1 MDMKDKLLELS
12 QDVEAR
18 YDARAGERQDVQEK
32 IAEAKAKGL
41 DVQDEHVRERLE
53 RLQIDPET
61 KEPILLPPG
70 DGEKGFVAAPVDPNV
85 LERILGLNDL
95 ISVRFLEQG
104 WIASRAV
111 GRIHIASGLG
121 FGTGF
126 MISPRLLLTNNHV
139 LEDKNTAAL
148 SFVEFDYQLGIGN
161 RRPVSQEF
169 DLAPEEFF
177 LTDKGLDFTLV
188 AVRPVNQRD
197 MEVRAYGWLPLSD
210 DENKVIAGEMLNIIQ
225 HPGGERKQLA
235 LRENRLEDI
244 LEQYLHYQT
253 DTAPGSSGAPV
264 FNDQW
269 EVVALHH
276 AGVPKRDEEG
286 NLLTLDNRI
295 WDDSMSIT
303 ELAWKANEGVRISR
317 IIKFI
322 NDAELAEGEAALW
335 AEARD
340 GELPSIDDVP
350 QPVIAPVRSVGPQS
364 VAAPAAP
371 GAPAVAG
378 GRDVPEKL
386 AEPMAELAEFNG
398 RPYYELE
405 KDEADRQ
412 EYYGSLAPPPATTEP
427 AFDLTTADGWHI
439 TVVMQQAA
447 GGQNGGQSDSA
458 VPTYDQLH
466 ELLTSTHANQPSY
479 NPSQEVYPW
488 VDLHEDGMLR
498 SIYSGKIY
506 NPADF
511 MEKDLVIESR
521 RVQQLQAFRAR
532 ESAVTETA
540 VAGFEALLEAQLP
553 YNCEHVVP
561 QSWFSHNEP
570 MRGDLHHLFA
580 CESGC
585 NSFRSNIPYYDFE
598 DFGEATRSECG
609 KRDGNRFEPD
619 AGKGAISRAVFY
631 FLVRYPGL
639 VEDLENEFEKER
651 LPFLLAWHNRY
662 PVTDYERH
670 RNMAIFA
677 KQGNRNPFIDFPEWA
692 NHIDFVRGLG

>member
-61 KEPILLPPG
+61 KEPILLPPE

-111 GRIHIASGLG
+111 GRIHISDGLG

-139 LEDKNTAAL
+139 LEDKNIAAR
-148 SFVEFDYQLGIGN
+148 SFVEFDYQLGIGSH
-161 RRPVSQEF
+161 RPLSQEF
-169 DLAPEEFF
+169 DLVPEEFF

-188 AVRPVNQRD
+188 AVQPVNQKD
-197 MEVRAYGWLPLSD
+197 VEVTTYGWLPLSG

-244 LEQYLHYQT
+244 LEEYLHYRT

-286 NLLTLDNRI
+286 NLLTLDNHI
-295 WDDSMSIT
+295 WDDSMPIT

-317 IIKFI
+317 IINFI
-322 NDAELAEGEAALW
+322 RNAELSEGEAALW
-335 AEARD
+335 AEAQD
-340 GELPSIDDVP
+340 GEQPEIDLVS
-350 QPVIAPVRSVGPQS
+350 QPAIAPVRSVGLQS
-364 VAAPAAP
+364 ATAAPPAAD
-371 GAPAVAG
+371 VS
-378 GRDVPEKL
+378 DVPEAL
-386 AEPMAELAEFNG
+386 AAPMAELAEFDG

-412 EYYGSLAPPPATTEP
+412 EYYGSLAPPPATAEP
-427 AFDLTTADGWHI
+427 AFDLTTADGWRI
-439 TVVMQQAA
+439 TVAMQQAA
-447 GGQNGGQSDSA
+447 GGQNGGT

-479 NPSQEVYPW
+479 SPSQEVYPW

-498 SIYSGKIY
+498 SIYSGKVY
-506 NPADF
+506 DPAQFLEADF
-511 MEKDLVIESR
+511 AIER
-521 RVQQLQAFRAR
+521 RRERQLEAFRAR
-532 ESAVTETA
+532 ESILTEAA

-662 PVTDYERH
+662 PVTVYERH

>member
-1 MDMKDKLLELS
+1 MDVKEKLLELS
-12 QDVEAR
+12 QAVEDR
-18 YDARAGERQDVQEK
+18 YDARADDRQDVEK
-32 IAEAKAKGL
+32 KITEAKSKGL

-61 KEPILLPPG
+61 KEPILMPPQE
-70 DGEKGFVAAPVDPNV
+70 GEKGFVAAPVDFNV

-104 WIASRAV
+104 WLASRAV
-111 GRIHIASGLG
+111 GRIHISSGLG

-126 MISPRLLLTNNHV
+126 MISPRLMLTNNHV
-139 LEDKNTAAL
+139 LENRDIAAR
-148 SFVEFDYQLGIGN
+148 SFIEFDYQFGADG
-161 RRPVSQEF
+161 RRMLSQEF
-169 DLAPEEFF
+169 DLVPEAFF
-177 LTDKGLDFTLV
+177 LTDEGLDFTIV
-188 AVRPVNQRD
+188 AVQPVNQEEL
-197 MEVRAYGWLPLSD
+197 EVATYGWLPLSG

-244 LEQYLHYQT
+244 LEDFFHYRT

-286 NLLTLDNRI
+286 NLLRLDDRI
-295 WDDSMSIT
+295 WDDSMPIT

-317 IIKFI
+317 IINFI
-322 NDAELAEGEAALW
+322 NNADLSEGEAALW

-340 GELPSIDDVP
+340 GERPAIDDAP
-350 QPVIAPVRSVGPQS
+350 RPVMAPVRTVGLQS
-364 VAAPAAP
+364 VAATPPAA
-371 GAPAVAG
+371 GASE
-378 GRDVPEKL
+378 VPEAL
-386 AEPMAELAEFNG
+386 AEPMAELAEFDE
-398 RPYYELE
+398 RPYYDPQ

-412 EYYGSLAPPPATTEP
+412 AYYGSLAPSPVAVEP
-427 AFDLTTADGWHI
+427 AFDLTTADGWRI
-439 TVVMQQAA
+439 TVARQQA
-447 GGQNGGQSDSA
+447 NGGQDGDA
-458 VPTYDQLH
+458 VPAFEQLN
-466 ELLTSTHANQPSY
+466 ELLTNTHENQLSYSPSRH
-479 NPSQEVYPW
+479 VYPW

-498 SIYSGKIY
+498 SIYSGKVY

-511 MEKDLVIESR
+511 MNEDLAIDQR
-521 RVQQLQAFRAR
+521 RAQQLEAFRAR
-532 ESAVTETA
+532 ESAITEA
-540 VAGFEALLEAQLP
+540 AIAAFEAVLEAQLP

-561 QSWFSHNEP
+561 QSWFSHDEP

-598 DFGEATRSECG
+598 DFGETTRSECG
-609 KRDGNRFEPD
+609 KRDGNKFEPD

-639 VEDLENEFEKER
+639 IEDLENEFEQER

-677 KQGNRNPFIDFPEWA
+677 KQGNRNPFIDFPQWA
-692 NHIDFVRGLG
+692 VHMDFVRGLG